1 MVVMYGKATSEKS
14 FKGSVGVESFQG
26 RLRLRLPRQ
35 LFDGKQKYL
44 TLGLP
49 DTQVNRKAA
58 EAKAKLIEADITFE
72 RFDYT
77 LAKYGKPQPP
87 TLTVVEAIQTKSEP
101 SLGELWEK
109 YTEVRAKKVSE
120 TTLKLNYARVT
131 GHISKLPSN
140 SLADAIVIRDHLIEH
155 NSPYTA
161 HRIWVQL
168 NACCKWAKRSK
179 LIANNPFAEMGEDFK
194 VGAGDS
200 EQLKDIDSFSKAEM
214 KAVINA
220 FENHHHYS
228 HYAPFVKFLF
238 WTGARTSE
246 AVGLKWKHI
255 SPDFR
260 TITFS
265 EAVVNISSK
274 GIRKCTKTKAS
285 RKFPL
290 FSLPKLIEVLKSIQP
305 ESCDPESS
313 VFTSVTGKLI
323 NAHTFN
329 ADVWKGCKRHGKQ
342 VDGIVTKLAKEGQ
355 IDHYRPQYQTRHTF
369 ITLQVAA
376 GKNSTT
382 IARWVGNSAS
392 VVEKH
397 YMGDLSHVGAAEF

>member
-1 MVVMYGKATSEKS
+1 MYNQTTTDKS
-14 FKGSVGVESFQG
+14 SKGSVGIESFQG

-35 LFDGKQKYL
+35 LFNGKQQYL
-44 TLGLP
+44 YLGLP
-49 DTQVNRKAA
+49 DTTVNRKVA
-58 EAKAKLIEADITFE
+58 EAKAKLIEADIAFE

-77 LAKYGKPQPP
+77 LAKYGKSGPN
-87 TLTVVEAIQTKSEP
+87 LTVVEAIKPKP
-101 SLGELWEK
+101 SLNLAELWER
-109 YTEVRAKKVSE
+109 YTEARSKDVSE

-131 GHISKLPSN
+131 SHINKLPTK
-140 SLADAIVIRDHLIEH
+140 SLEDAIAIRDHLIKH

-161 HRIWVQL
+161 KRIWIQL

-179 LIANNPFAEMGEDFK
+179 LIADNPFSEMAEDFK
-194 VGAGDS
+194 LNNNQES
-200 EQLKDIDSFSKAEM
+200 EDIDSFSKEEM
-214 KAVINA
+214 EVIISA
-220 FENHHHYS
+220 FENHPRYK
-228 HYAPFVKFLF
+228 HYASFVKFLF

-260 TITFS
+260 TITFT
-265 EAVVNISSK
+265 EAVVNISSQ
-274 GIRKCTKTKAS
+274 GIRKDTKTKKS

-290 FSLPKLIEVLKSIQP
+290 FSLPKLVALLKSIKP
-305 ESCDPESS
+305 ENCDPESP
-313 VFTSVTGKLI
+313 VFTSLTGKLI

-342 VDGIVTKLAKEGQ
+342 VDGIVTKLAKEGK
-355 IDHYRPQYQTRHTF
+355 ISHYRPQYQTRHTF
-369 ITLQVAA
+369 ITQQVAA

-392 VVEKH
+392 IIEKH

>member
-1 MVVMYGKATSEKS
+1 MYSKTTSGKSP
-14 FKGSVGVESFQG
+14 KGSVGVESFQG
-26 RLRLRLPRQ
+26 RLRLRIPRQ
-35 LFDGKQKYL
+35 LFNGKQKYL

-58 EAKAKLIEADITFE
+58 EAKAKLIESDIALE

-77 LAKYGKPQPP
+77 LAKYGKPQSPI
-87 TLTVVEAIQTKSEP
+87 LTVVESIQPQSEP
-101 SLGELWEK
+101 NLAELWER
-109 YTEVRAKKVSE
+109 YTEIRSKKVSE
-120 TTLKLNYARVT
+120 TTLKLNYARVA
-131 GHISKLPSN
+131 GHISKLPTCTLDN
-140 SLADAIVIRDHLIEH
+140 AIRIRDHLIEH

-161 HRIWVQL
+161 HRIWIQF
-168 NACCKWAKRSK
+168 NACCKWAKRSG
-179 LIANNPFAEMGEDFK
+179 LIVDNPFAEMRDDFK
-194 VGAGDS
+194 VDAS
-200 EQLKDIDSFSKAEM
+200 ESDQLKDIDSFSKEEM
-214 KAVINA
+214 EAVIAA
-220 FENHHHYS
+220 FENHPQYS

-255 SPDFR
+255 SADFK
-260 TITFS
+260 TIVFC
-265 EAVVNISSK
+265 EAVVNVSSK
-274 GIRKCTKTKAS
+274 GIRKCTKTKKS

-290 FSLPKLIEVLKSIQP
+290 FSLPKLIEVLKNIQP
-305 ESCDPESS
+305 ENCDLESP

-329 ADVWKGCKRHGKQ
+329 ANVWKGCKRHGRE
-342 VDGIVTKLAKEGQ
+342 VDGIVTKLAKEGK

-376 GKNSTT
+376 GKSSTT

-392 VVEKH
+392 VIEKH